1 MGSVVSDVFGVAGL
15 NVLRLL
21 ADGVTTADT
30 LAAKVTTNI
39 KRKGEIKKS
48 LTNCFTTY
56 HCFLVKEL
64 MQQYDDLKARILE
77 VDRKLA
83 SEMTPYVHLI
93 EELKKIPGIDMTLA
107 VGIIAEATNDVSN
120 FADERKFAAW
130 AGVAAGNNESAGKK
144 KRTKCREG
152 SPHFRKLLI
161 QAAHGAK
168 LKRGSFYRAKY
179 NKWKFSLG
187 SANKAKVAI
196 ANRIARV
203 IYKLI
208 AGDKYKELGYMRG
221 DPKEHKIKLLIKQL
235 KNLGVE
241 VNHHNHQLITSVR
254 KVKVDT
260 TGITLN

>member
-1 MGSVVSDVFGVAGL
+1 M
-15 NVLRLL
+15 LRLL
-21 ADGVTTADT
+21 AEGTTRADV
-30 LAAKVTTNI
+30 LAQAVTTNI

-48 LTNCFTTY
+48 LTNCFTVN
-56 HCFLVKEL
+56 HIFLIDEL
-64 MQQYDDLKARILE
+64 MQQYDDLTARVLE

-83 SEMTPYVHLI
+83 VDVTPYAHLI
-93 EELKKIPGIDMTLA
+93 QELRKIPGIDMTLA

-144 KRTKCREG
+144 RSRCRDG

-179 NKWKFSLG
+179 NKWKFSRG
-187 SANKAKVAI
+187 SANKAKVAV
-196 ANRIARV
+196 ANRIARA
-203 IYKLI
+203 IYKII
-208 AGDKYKELGYMRG
+208 AGDKYKELGDMRG

-235 KNLGVE
+235 KNLGVDIQ
-241 VNHHNHQLITSVR
+241 HHNHQVIASVR
-254 KVKVDT
+254 KVNVDIS
-260 TGITLN
+260 GITLN